1 MTGSGNLLPTAKKRE
16 GARKLHKRDRL
27 TLIAALLVGGLLAGC
42 SGGDGRADSPQLRR
56 CKNLLGSGNVDSA
69 VDAIGSS
76 DVKAS
81 GTPQADVLAGLLV
94 KEAKRWQKSDLL
106 HTAYTACRMSA
117 FEGDRI
123 IGTVDVSVKWSV
135 FSLKMMDSPQISRTW
150 RRVNDSLFLAP
161 EASPARMQLLAVC
174 AVPGAVASQ
183 PSDLPLQFEVAAK
196 DLRTELRWEL
206 LSTFARS
213 VVEAMDCTKP
223 PVVPSALPAGV

>member
-1 MTGSGNLLPTAKKRE
+1 MIFLRRVGFRVGVA
-16 GARKLHKRDRL
+16 
-27 TLIAALLVGGLLAGC
+27 TLVMVGILSGC
-42 SGGDGRADSPQLRR
+42 SGGDGRVDSPQLQR
-56 CKNLLGSGNVDSA
+56 CKNLLGSGNLDSV

-76 DVKAS
+76 DVEVS
-81 GTPQADVLAGLLV
+81 GTPQADVLADLLA
-94 KEAKRWQKSDLL
+94 KEAQRWQKSDLL
-106 HTAYTACRMSA
+106 HTTYTACRLSA

-135 FSLKMMDSPQISRTW
+135 LSLNMMDSPQTSRTW

-161 EASPARMQLLAVC
+161 KASPARMQLLAVC

-206 LSTFARS
+206 LSVFARS
-213 VVEAMDCTKP
+213 VVDEMGCTKP
-223 PVVPSALPAGV
+223 PVIPSTMPTSA